1 MLVGLALIVAAA
13 CAYVGARET
22 SVFAIRAIE
31 VRGAPAGVAA
41 QVRAALAPYR
51 GRSLVALDAADL
63 ERRVEALP
71 TVFDVSYDRAFPH
84 TLRLVVRAEQPAAVL
99 RRGRSAWLVSKRGR
113 VIRPLPAH
121 ARPRLPR
128 VWIPRSVAVVRG
140 AVLPPAQGGGA
151 AAVVGA
157 NLGDV
162 VDSATAVRGEVVL
175 KLRSGIVVE
184 LGRPTD
190 LALKV
195 AIARRLVP
203 RLTAQER
210 YLDVSVP
217 ERPVAGTDTQVSG

>member
-1 MLVGLALIVAAA
+1 M
-13 CAYVGARET
+13 
-22 SVFAIRAIE
+22 
-31 VRGAPAGVAA
+31 
-41 QVRAALAPYR
+41 
-51 GRSLVALDAADL
+51 
-63 ERRVEALP
+63 
-71 TVFDVSYDRAFPH
+71 
-84 TLRLVVRAEQPAAVL
+84 
-99 RRGRSAWLVSKRGR
+99 
-113 VIRPLPAH
+113 IRPLPAH